1 MERSPKDSETLAE
14 ILADHARRDAEA
26 LQGDGGSTPAPEPEE
41 LLDLLEDRLPPEE
54 ARRLERRVLADPE
67 ASRAMLDLAD
77 FAEAET
83 SAGSGPSEV
92 SVHAG
97 WRDFQTRLRDEE
109 PTRAR
114 PTPAP
119 PWLMAVAAGLLVA
132 VLGLGAWVWMLRQPQ
147 PLVVAQLESLDLV
160 AAVRGEETVVPLAP
174 GVPLR
179 LVLRPEERHA
189 EYRAEIRWTGPAGE
203 TDHRIEE
210 GLVRDDLGLVTL
222 LLSGRPGAYELIL
235 SAGDPPRELERYH
248 FRIVPESDGG

>member
-14 ILADHARRDAEA
+14 ILAQSARDDAEA
-26 LQGDGGSTPAPEPEE
+26 GPDSTPAPEPEE
-41 LLDLLEDRLPPEE
+41 LLDFLEDRLPPEE
-54 ARRLERRVLADPE
+54 ARRLDRRVVADPE
-67 ASRAMLDLAD
+67 ASRALLDLAD

-83 SAGSGPSEV
+83 SAGSAPPEV
-92 SVHAG
+92 ATHAG
-97 WRDFQTRLRDEE
+97 WRDFQKRLQEAE

-132 VLGLGAWVWMLRQPQ
+132 VVGLGAWVWTLRQPP

-160 AAVRGEETVVPLAP
+160 ADVRGEETVVPLAP

-203 TDHRIEE
+203 TDRRVEE

-222 LLSGRPGAYELIL
+222 LLSGRPGEYELIL
-235 SAGDPPRELERYH
+235 SAGDPPRELERH
-248 FRIVPESDGG
+248 RFLVGPESDGG